1 MVGLSRAREQVR
13 RGAHVQDTRAAQP
26 LGTHASDRRARAS
39 VGTEGRPRGAW
50 ASALALLFQPA
61 PCWPEQHLLPE
72 RTCSWGCLQVAASQH
87 PFAQTC
93 PWGAGGRDSTVTLL
107 QVESKLTELSTI
119 CIKKLLLKFAL
130 RGKALCPCRVSEA
143 GWSPCARP
151 PGPQA
156 PHLHGSAACPCG
168 SCREWVGLGWCLPGG
183 LGPAVDPRGA
193 IVPAGG
199 ATKRRHQGLASWCAL
214 ADMSGGCLS
223 PPRGPSGA
231 HRLAGSGHLHPC
243 VWGAGERPANCHVL
257 VPAGPWS

>member
-72 RTCSWGCLQVAASQH
+72 RTCSWGCLRVAASQH

-143 GWSPCARP
+143 GWSPCAWP

-156 PHLHGSAACPCG
+156 PHLHGSL
-168 SCREWVGLGWCLPGG
+168 SEWQLQGVG
-183 LGPAVDPRGA
+183 GPRLV
-193 IVPAGG
+193 
-199 ATKRRHQGLASWCAL
+199 
-214 ADMSGGCLS
+214 
-223 PPRGPSGA
+223 PPRQPGA
-231 HRLAGSGHLHPC
+231 
-243 VWGAGERPANCHVL
+243 WGLRSI
-257 VPAGPWS
+257 PAGP